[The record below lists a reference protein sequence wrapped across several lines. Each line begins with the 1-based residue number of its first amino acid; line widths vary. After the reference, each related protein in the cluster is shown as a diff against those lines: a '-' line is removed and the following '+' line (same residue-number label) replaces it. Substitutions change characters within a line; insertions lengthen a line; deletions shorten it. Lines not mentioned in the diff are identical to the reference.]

1 MIAVYK
7 NDLTDSE
14 MAYVKVSLPLFQEYA
29 QEIEA
34 GKFDK
39 LYEALVGNSVQKS
52 AVTKLLYLSGIDP
65 LADADVIH
73 SYMFFNSDVK
83 SVQLT
88 EGITMIDQG
97 AFRACAELERVH
109 FPASVGSLQF
119 LAFYGCE
126 GLKSVSFAEGNHL
139 ELLDSMCFEGCINL
153 SQINFPASLKRI
165 KGAVFRACKSLK
177 EVILPNSLEHIGPDC
192 FNGCASLSK
201 VYIPDSIQ
209 SIGQGAFKGCR
220 RLKEIELPSHLRLW
234 RPDEV
239 FPNSCTILRR

>member
-29 QEIEA
+29 QEVEA

-39 LYEALVGNSVQKS
+39 LYEVLVGNSAQKS
-52 AVTKLLYLSGIDP
+52 AVTKFLYLSGIDP

-83 SVQLT
+83 SIQLT
-88 EGITMIDQG
+88 ESITMIDQG
-97 AFRACAELERVH
+97 AFRACTELERVH
-109 FPASVGSLQF
+109 L
-119 LAFYGCE
+119 
-126 GLKSVSFAEGNHL
+126 
-139 ELLDSMCFEGCINL
+139 
-153 SQINFPASLKRI
+153 

-209 SIGQGAFKGCR
+209 SISQGAFKGCR

-239 FPNSCTILRR
+239 FPKSCTILWR